1 MKKPVQKNNP
11 AGQTL
16 HIDQPISRS
25 AKRRMRRRLN
35 SLEARKSG
43 YGLIRKSSN
52 ELDIAMMQV
61 FVHTFERSM
70 SQGCSED
77 TAKKVAQYS
86 AETYVAK
93 GGPGSGCNGDN
104 CGRPKGGDT
113 VHRAENRTDL
123 KIGSSVKIN
132 DGHGGN
138 GKIVAFHPNH
148 VVEIQRS
155 NGVNEKFHSSKL
167 LLDEGQKK
175 NLSAHTDEELKQK
188 HADITSSILES
199 KPGSTRQA
207 LNRDLKAVTDEV
219 ARRNQPKKET
229 DSGKKSNVV
238 HNESFQGHNIKVY
251 QNNKG
256 TFEAAY
262 KTPGSK
268 VTNRAN
274 PEKTKELAV
283 EMARNH
289 LRDYPA
295 KVKKSGTI
303 EDVYVPIIKANS
315 EKQIIYG
322 VVLTPDE
329 EDTQEDVI
337 SADEIE
343 KTAHA
348 YMLNSR
354 VVGSGHTKTIKARP
368 VESYI
373 APMDM
378 TFESGLYGTQ
388 KVKKGAWVLGVK
400 VDDPKEW
407 EKVSEGHYT
416 GYSIGGVGIRD

>member
-25 AKRRMRRRLN
+25 TKRRMRRRLN
-35 SLEARKSG
+35 SLEARKPG
-43 YGLIRKSSN
+43 TLAKYGLIRKSSN

-104 CGRPKGGDT
+104 CGRPKSGDI

-123 KIGSSVKIN
+123 KIGSTVTIN
-132 DGHGGN
+132 DGHS
-138 GKIVAFHPNH
+138 GKGTIVAFHPNQ
-148 VVEIQRS
+148 VVEIKRT
-155 NGVNEKFHSSKL
+155 NGANETFHSSKVS
-167 LLDEGQKK
+167 LDPKSGEKTGRGKDYSKHTNDDLVKLKGAIQDENSSKPSKEIRAANDKQMKAIDRELKKREKPVKK
-175 NLSAHTDEELKQK
+175 NSEFDQ
-188 HADITSSILES
+188 I
-199 KPGSTRQA
+199 
-207 LNRDLKAVTDEV
+207 V
-219 ARRNQPKKET
+219 
-229 DSGKKSNVV
+229 
-238 HNESFQGHNIKVY
+238 
-251 QNNKG
+251 
-256 TFEAAY
+256 
-262 KTPGSK
+262 
-268 VTNRAN
+268 
-274 PEKTKELAV
+274 
-283 EMARNH
+283 
-289 LRDYPA
+289 
-295 KVKKSGTI
+295 
-303 EDVYVPIIKANS
+303 VPIIKANS